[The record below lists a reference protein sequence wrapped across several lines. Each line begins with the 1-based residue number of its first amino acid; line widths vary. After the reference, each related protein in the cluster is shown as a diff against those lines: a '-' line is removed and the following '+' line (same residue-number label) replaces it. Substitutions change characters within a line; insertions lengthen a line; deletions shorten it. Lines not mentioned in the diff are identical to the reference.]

1 MANIINNI
9 LIAAKGFA
17 MGAANVIPGVSGGTI
32 LKEWN
37 EYVGG
42 SFLLWLLIGLAISIF
57 TLAKLM
63 EYVLHYYPIQTW
75 SFFFGLIIASSV
87 FMLADIK
94 KWKFADGLFLACG
107 IVLGIAIC
115 TLSPTQT
122 TDALWFIGI
131 CGAIAV
137 CTMILPG
144 ISGSFILVILGK
156 YDFIMQA
163 VSELNIPVLL
173 VFLIG
178 CVVGLLGFSK
188 FLHWLLSKAE
198 RQTLLVLIGFTLG
211 SLVKVWPW
219 SDKVS
224 ILTSQLLKGGM
235 TAEQAKV
242 AVYSLTQSG
251 TDITPLIENDVFSAA
266 CWMIIGIALV
276 MPEGRLLSL
285 DALRG
290 FDMMFIMGLGGLIV
304 SICALFPGS
313 GDSWL
318 ARQFSHVDWEGLHF
332 EDTIFALFLFIS
344 GMTFPFSIAKK
355 RAKGMPQGKM
365 LLDII
370 RRGLLLFLFG
380 LIYDGLFDLQFA
392 TQRIP
397 SVLGRIGLG
406 WMFAAMLYAFTGKKA
421 QWATAIGIL
430 IGYFLLLRFV
440 LIPSLSRATSQ
451 ATSIAS

>member
-32 LKEWN
+32 ALLTGIFENLIDSLNALMDLKSWKLLFKGKLKEWN

-198 RQTLLVLIGFTLG
+198 RQTLLVLIG
-211 SLVKVWPW
+211 
-219 SDKVS
+219 DKVS

-276 MPEGRLLSL
+276 MLLEALSGRFN
-285 DALRG
+285 RK
-290 FDMMFIMGLGGLIV
+290 
-304 SICALFPGS
+304 
-313 GDSWL
+313 
-318 ARQFSHVDWEGLHF
+318 H
-332 EDTIFALFLFIS
+332 
-344 GMTFPFSIAKK
+344 
-355 RAKGMPQGKM
+355 
-365 LLDII
+365 
-370 RRGLLLFLFG
+370 
-380 LIYDGLFDLQFA
+380 
-392 TQRIP
+392 
-397 SVLGRIGLG
+397 
-406 WMFAAMLYAFTGKKA
+406 
-421 QWATAIGIL
+421 TA
-430 IGYFLLLRFV
+430 V
-440 LIPSLSRATSQ
+440 EN
-451 ATSIAS
+451 